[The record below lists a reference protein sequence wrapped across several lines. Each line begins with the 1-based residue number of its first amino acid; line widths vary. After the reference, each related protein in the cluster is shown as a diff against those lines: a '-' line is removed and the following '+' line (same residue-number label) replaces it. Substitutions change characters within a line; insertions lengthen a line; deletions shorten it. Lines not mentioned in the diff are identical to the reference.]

1 MKRYKV
7 EMQREGSVKYFFIR
21 DMETLEIVLLP
32 SKYLMHQVRANRSPN
47 TIRRNAFALAYYW
60 EYLLEEEH
68 EAEDVYGMDYETQYD
83 FFAEYLKWLKAGKH
97 TDNLDKEPQNKT
109 CNAYLKE
116 VFRFYSFLEVVRNNG
131 SCLSVLSYN
140 QPITKANAIGVRRTI
155 RSRSFKGYLKEEERN
170 VRAAERN
177 EIVTILEAC
186 TNCRD
191 QVLILLTSELGFRI
205 GEILGIDYTKDIDY
219 ENHEIRV
226 DFRDDNENDA
236 RAKNAEERRGRV
248 SDDTFEF
255 LLYYIGEYWDILQ
268 KQEYLFI
275 NIKGDTIGKPLR
287 VDSVYDM
294 FERMEKKT
302 GIKITPHM
310 LRRYYANTRWE
321 ADWPLEMI
329 SQALGHKHL
338 DTTIRYL
345 NVLDDNRS
353 VNEDVYMEMIHKL
366 PLFPEKPRLVFLHLW
381 ALGLR
386 CNEVCTLKGN
396 AYYMQG
402 RDAWIQVYQYKMKN
416 YKKVPIPLALYKLMK
431 VYIRKNGI
439 LPEEYVF
446 QNSTGGAYLYGT
458 FRKQMMKYCEKY
470 GIGDGTY
477 QFKSHDYR
485 HTLATMFYDN
495 GTSIQSVRDYLGHD
509 FEEMTQQYIDYMPK
523 KISKANKEYLSKE
536 ENSLAAGIKRCKRG
550 K

>member
-60 EYLLEEEH
+60 EYLLEEGK

-116 VFRFYSFLEVVRNNG
+116 VFRFYSFLEIVRNNG

-236 RAKNAEERRGRV
+236 RAKKCRGTKR
-248 SDDTFEF
+248 T
-255 LLYYIGEYWDILQ
+255 
-268 KQEYLFI
+268 
-275 NIKGDTIGKPLR
+275 GKR
-287 VDSVYDM
+287 
-294 FERMEKKT
+294 
-302 GIKITPHM
+302 
-310 LRRYYANTRWE
+310 
-321 ADWPLEMI
+321 
-329 SQALGHKHL
+329 
-338 DTTIRYL
+338 
-345 NVLDDNRS
+345 
-353 VNEDVYMEMIHKL
+353 
-366 PLFPEKPRLVFLHLW
+366 
-381 ALGLR
+381 
-386 CNEVCTLKGN
+386 
-396 AYYMQG
+396 
-402 RDAWIQVYQYKMKN
+402 
-416 YKKVPIPLALYKLMK
+416 
-431 VYIRKNGI
+431 
-439 LPEEYVF
+439 
-446 QNSTGGAYLYGT
+446 
-458 FRKQMMKYCEKY
+458 
-470 GIGDGTY
+470 
-477 QFKSHDYR
+477 
-485 HTLATMFYDN
+485 
-495 GTSIQSVRDYLGHD
+495 
-509 FEEMTQQYIDYMPK
+509 
-523 KISKANKEYLSKE
+523 
-536 ENSLAAGIKRCKRG
+536 
-550 K
+550 

>member
-1 MKRYKV
+1 MIRSFRKFFEFAGRQSRNWYLGLFYEIIRCILEALQFAALLVVLDGLVRDNITTQTALLAFGIMLVSVIGTIIFWYLAHGK
-7 EMQREGSVKYFFIR
+7 EGEGSYRMCEDKRIQIGNRMKYMPMGYFNSHSLGNLTSVSTATMS
-21 DMETLEIVLLP
+21 DLESMETLEIVLLP

-97 TDNLDKEPQNKT
+97 TDNLGKEPQNKT

-345 NVLDDNRS
+345 NVLDD
-353 VNEDVYMEMIHKL
+353 KL
-366 PLFPEKPRLVFLHLW
+366 KTASQEFYRRYSK
-381 ALGLR
+381 
-386 CNEVCTLKGN
+386 
-396 AYYMQG
+396 
-402 RDAWIQVYQYKMKN
+402 
-416 YKKVPIPLALYKLMK
+416 
-431 VYIRKNGI
+431 
-439 LPEEYVF
+439 
-446 QNSTGGAYLYGT
+446 LYGV
-458 FRKQMMKYCEKY
+458 E
-470 GIGDGTY
+470 
-477 QFKSHDYR
+477 QFLESR
-485 HTLATMFYDN
+485 
-495 GTSIQSVRDYLGHD
+495 R
-509 FEEMTQQYIDYMPK
+509 
-523 KISKANKEYLSKE
+523 
-536 ENSLAAGIKRCKRG
+536 
-550 K
+550 